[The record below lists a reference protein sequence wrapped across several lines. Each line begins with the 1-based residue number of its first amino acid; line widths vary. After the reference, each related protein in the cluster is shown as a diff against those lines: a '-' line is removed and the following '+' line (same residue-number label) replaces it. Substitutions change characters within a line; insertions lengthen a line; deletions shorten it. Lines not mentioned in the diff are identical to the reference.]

1 MKATLD
7 MRKLNSAIAHL
18 QQRKR
23 RGGTPPP
30 LDGLLKEAA
39 KGFVRNIIAI
49 TPPARN
55 GVTGPAAKRRGE
67 AKVAAA
73 VLKIAQPVTVVGR
86 SRKGMPTEADILAAL
101 ARSHKRARATF
112 GSRGRGD
119 QRKPDQLFAAHA
131 RVFRVIARLQKN
143 VGWLSAGWNSAA
155 AKLGVPVPRWIRRH
169 GTIRSAIVFSKG
181 ARGGLRILLV
191 NAVGFVGNVPD
202 YARRVQFAVDWQAS
216 KMSRNAAH
224 ALSAELKQAGFK

>member
-49 TPPARN
+49 TPPA
-55 GVTGPAAKRRGE
+55 GHGTTGTAAKKVGE
-67 AKVAAA
+67 TAVVAD
-73 VLKIAQPVTVVGR
+73 VLKIAHPVTVVGR
-86 SRKGMPTEADILAAL
+86 SRKGMPTEADILAAH
-101 ARSHKRARATF
+101 ARSRSGAR
-112 GSRGRGD
+112 GRVNPRNSRG
-119 QRKPDQLFAAHA
+119 LWAAHA
-131 RVFRVIARLQKN
+131 IVFRVITKLQKN
-143 VGWLSAGWNSAA
+143 VGWLAAGWNSAA
-155 AKLGVPVPRWIRRH
+155 AKLGVTVPLWIRRH
-169 GTIRSAIVFSKG
+169 GTSRGAAVISPG
-181 ARGGLRILLV
+181 ARGGIRIVLS
-191 NAVGFVGNVPD
+191 NAVGFVGNVAD
-202 YARRVQFAVDWQAS
+202 YVRRVQFAVDWQAS